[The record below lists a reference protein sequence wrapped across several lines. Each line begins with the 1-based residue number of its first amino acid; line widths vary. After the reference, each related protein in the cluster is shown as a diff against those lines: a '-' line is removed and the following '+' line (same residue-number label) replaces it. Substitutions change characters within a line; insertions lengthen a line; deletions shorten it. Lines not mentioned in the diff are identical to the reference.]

1 MKKILVYI
9 MLICSLV
16 VTFGNSIYAK
26 ETEDYKTFSQ
36 GDERWSGYVFAG
48 GNTIGRSGCFIT
60 AITILMAY
68 ANPDL
73 RDVSTFNPQVLASKM
88 NFTSGGGLYPDSCK
102 NGDSTF
108 EAVAQDTSSSGSF
121 SAKDAEKK
129 VVGYMEKGYFVTIK
143 SSNAP
148 ITTRTHFSPVVGL
161 DSNGKPIVWDVNGG
175 KNSDW
180 DTWNKAGIDQINV
193 FKSSISKSLD
203 VLQGGT
209 GNGESTKSP
218 TDEAIKE
225 AKNSIIPEDELLGID
240 NVPLKENQINLIIPT
255 RDGLSISEANQ
266 VEEIGDNIGVKVRTI
281 NYLNSACMFI
291 GLLILVYASLLF
303 VGGILDITNAW
314 IDISVVERLTFGKC
328 RVVTNSDDCN
338 DNARGGTFTMRQWR
352 VRCIVVALVGGFL
365 VSGVI
370 FKVIYWIIGR
380 FLIQ

>member
-1 MKKILVYI
+1 MKKILVYV
-9 MLICSLV
+9 MLACI
-16 VTFGNSIYAK
+16 FIGNTGVNVYAK

-36 GDERWSGYVFAG
+36 GDERWSGYAFAG

-108 EAVAQDTSSSGSF
+108 EAVAQDNASSGSF
-121 SAKDAEKK
+121 SAKEAEGK
-129 VVGYMEKGYFVTIK
+129 VIDFMKKGYFVTIK
-143 SSNAP
+143 SSKQP
-148 ITTRTHFSPVVGL
+148 ITSRTHFSPVVGL
-161 DSNGKPIVWDVNGG
+161 DDKGKPIVWDVNGG

-218 TDEAIKE
+218 TDEAVKE

-240 NVPLKENQINLIIPT
+240 SVPLKENQINLITPT
-255 RDGLSISEANQ
+255 RDGLSISEVNQ
-266 VEEIGDNIGVKVRTI
+266 VEEIGNNIGIKTRTI
-281 NYLNSACMFI
+281 NYLNSACMLI
-291 GLLILVYASLLF
+291 GLFVLVYASLLF
-303 VGGILDITNAW
+303 LGGVLDITNAW
-314 IDISVVERLTFGKC
+314 VDISVVERLTFGKC
-328 RVVTNSDDCN
+328 RVVTDSNDYN
-338 DNARGGTFTMRQWR
+338 DNVKSGTFTMRQWR
-352 VRCIVVALVGGFL
+352 VRCIVVALIGGFL

-370 FKVIYWIIGR
+370 FKVIYWIMRR
-380 FLIQ
+380 FLI